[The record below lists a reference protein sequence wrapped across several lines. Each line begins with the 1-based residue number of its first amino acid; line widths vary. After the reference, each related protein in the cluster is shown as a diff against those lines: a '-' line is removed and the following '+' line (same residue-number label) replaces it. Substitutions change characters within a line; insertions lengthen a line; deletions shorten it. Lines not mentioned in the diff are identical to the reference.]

1 LYNDSLTPDLQ
12 ALTELYEAACS
23 VIEQM
28 ISLDRAVDLAMYC
41 TSYIYRM
48 MMLAAFTVLKLKK
61 SSFSRC
67 LNMES
72 VKSSYFSAMAL
83 AKKVS
88 IENNDIPAKSTQVL
102 KQLWMSNK
110 VFMQDNEI
118 EGSLKLRIRSRLA
131 MSLALDCLWWWKEEF
146 GQSREYQMQKEA
158 SAEKS
163 QSQS

>member
-1 LYNDSLTPDLQ
+1 
-12 ALTELYEAACS
+12 
-23 VIEQM
+23 
-28 ISLDRAVDLAMYC
+28 
-41 TSYIYRM
+41 
-48 MMLAAFTVLKLKK
+48 
-61 SSFSRC
+61 
-67 LNMES
+67 
-72 VKSSYFSAMAL
+72 MAL

-163 QSQS
+163 